1 MTTGDHFQG
10 KTCTNFQKIC
20 SFKVRSVPKPSSKP
34 LVATFAETCAFN
46 SRKYEVVK
54 AWTFQNQHK
63 KTNFLVARLRFC
75 FTIIV
80 SKMLIFFFEFCLS
93 LKEPLVTTLTQ
104 TPVFTARDDVGEKR
118 TDFSKSIKKKNPTL
132 SHSVAL
138 L

>member
-1 MTTGDHFQG
+1 MNIPKST
-10 KTCTNFQKIC
+10 QKDK
-20 SFKVRSVPKPSSKP
+20 FLGRTPPF
-34 LVATFAETCAFN
+34 LFYNN
-46 SRKYEVVK
+46 SLKDAY
-54 AWTFQNQHK
+54 
-63 KTNFLVARLRFC
+63 
-75 FTIIV
+75 
-80 SKMLIFFFEFCLS
+80 FFFEFCLS